1 MANAI
6 KEEIMT
12 PTVFVLL
19 AIGAIIAFLWSLY
32 NSLITMST
40 QIDEAWSQIDVQL
53 KRRVDLIPN
62 IVASV
67 KGYAKHEKSVFE
79 NVTKARSAMM
89 KAESPQAM
97 AKASD
102 GLSSALKSL
111 FAVAENYPQLKANEN
126 FIQLQNQ
133 LTDTEDKIAYSRQ
146 FYNSTVTDFNVKVR
160 VFPNTIIAGMLGF
173 KEKPFFKTEGAEREA
188 VKVEF

>member
-1 MANAI
+1 MI
-6 KEEIMT
+6 
-12 PTVFVLL
+12 FYVL
-19 AIGAIIAFLWSLY
+19 GAVVLIILFIWSLY

-89 KAESPQAM
+89 KAETPGAM

-102 GLSSALKSL
+102 GLSTALKSL

-126 FIQLQNQ
+126 FVQLQNQ
-133 LTDTEDKIAYSRQ
+133 LSDTEDKIAYSRQ

-160 VFPNTIIAGMLGF
+160 VFPNTILAGMLGF
-173 KEKPFFKTEGAEREA
+173 KEKPFFKTKGADREA
-188 VKVEF
+188 VKVQF

>member
-1 MANAI
+1 MI
-6 KEEIMT
+6 
-12 PTVFVLL
+12 FYVL
-19 AIGAIIAFLWSLY
+19 GAVVLIILFIWSLY

-89 KAESPQAM
+89 KAETPQAM

-102 GLSSALKSL
+102 GLSTALKSL

-126 FIQLQNQ
+126 FVQLQNQ
-133 LTDTEDKIAYSRQ
+133 LSDTEDKIAYSRQ

-160 VFPNTIIAGMLGF
+160 VFPNTILAGMLGF
-173 KEKPFFKTEGAEREA
+173 KEKPFFKTEGADREA
-188 VKVEF
+188 VKVQF

>member
-1 MANAI
+1 
-6 KEEIMT
+6 MT
-12 PTVFVLL
+12 PLVVILIGIALIVL
-19 AIGAIIAFLWSLY
+19 FLWSLY

-53 KRRVDLIPN
+53 KRRTDLIPN
-62 IVASV
+62 IVSSV

-89 KAESPQAM
+89 KAESPQSM

-126 FIQLQNQ
+126 FVQLQNQ

-160 VFPNTIIAGMLGF
+160 VFPNTILAGMLGF
-173 KEKPFFKTEGAEREA
+173 KDKPFFKTEGAEREA
-188 VKVEF
+188 VKVQF